1 MFLLSISQIILV
13 PFWSCWFSFKCIPL
27 NEIYQVDCCHFLS
40 KWFCLSFLWLV
51 SFERWRLISSNLFP
65 LGLNQNCMWDSL
77 ICTFSHSVWA
87 VLKWCQCADSRAKSK
102 RDIMLKKQ
110 KLNISLSRFLDMYS
124 ANAMASVEV
133 RNSTPTTEEDYLT
146 TWNFNC
152 CNGDN
157 ESETIKQ
164 MLLL

>member
-1 MFLLSISQIILV
+1 MKSIKLIAASFSLSGFVCHSYGSSLLNVEDWSVQIFSLWV
-13 PFWSCWFSFKCIPL
+13 STKTACETVWSAETYRWWF
-27 NEIYQVDCCHFLS
+27 V
-40 KWFCLSFLWLV
+40 
-51 SFERWRLISSNLFP
+51 
-65 LGLNQNCMWDSL
+65 
-77 ICTFSHSVWA
+77 CTFSHSVWA

-124 ANAMASVEV
+124 ANAMAVVEV

-146 TWNFNC
+146 TWNFIC